1 VRGQQGAAGRGG
13 RGDLHVRSFPR
24 MFVCV
29 SWPPRRKRTL
39 LLSPFLCAPTIVS
52 LFRFSAL
59 RCRRFGR
66 PEDLIFVSARFC
78 ASARSKAAA
87 AEAAEAAAAPAC
99 SVSAYVGRGDQEE
112 VGLRAGG
119 GRDALGNALERGAGE
134 ERRHDN
140 ARFLGGQSPHFE
152 RRWRDRAHCP
162 AQTPFVRLEREGRE
176 HARTRARPHH
186 GRRVLVVW
194 EGKCVPTDFLRP
206 QFHLRSRRTPVL
218 LL

>member
-1 VRGQQGAAGRGG
+1 
-13 RGDLHVRSFPR
+13 
-24 MFVCV
+24 
-29 SWPPRRKRTL
+29 L

-99 SVSAYVGRGDQEE
+99 SVSAYVGSGDQEE

-134 ERRHDN
+134 ERDDN
-140 ARFLGGQSPHFE
+140 ARFLSRGPV
-152 RRWRDRAHCP
+152 P
-162 AQTPFVRLEREGRE
+162 PF
-176 HARTRARPHH
+176 
-186 GRRVLVVW
+186 
-194 EGKCVPTDFLRP
+194 
-206 QFHLRSRRTPVL
+206 
-218 LL
+218 